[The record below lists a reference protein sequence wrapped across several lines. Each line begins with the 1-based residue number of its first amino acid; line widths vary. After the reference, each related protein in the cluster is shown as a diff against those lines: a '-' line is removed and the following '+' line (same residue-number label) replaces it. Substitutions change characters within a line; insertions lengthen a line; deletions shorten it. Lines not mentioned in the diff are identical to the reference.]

1 MDGLDSLPRETKQH
15 VRTDSGNKSF
25 ISSPPQFSW
34 TTAKGK
40 LCDGT
45 NTADGRNGTNWK
57 REGGRSLDLP
67 FLALFTVHARGAVAA
82 AAAAAIAGQ
91 EQEAVGRTK

>member
-57 REGGRSLDLP
+57 REGAHWTSLSSP
-67 FLALFTVHARGAVAA
+67 FLRFTHAARWWRRRG
-82 AAAAAIAGQ
+82 AAIAGQ